1 MKNGWSDAYCN
12 VPGKQSYEDGFYSG
26 LIDGYDEA
34 VKNIKLRL
42 KVIAV
47 ENQEIDVKNIIDLI

>member
-1 MKNGWSDAYCN
+1 MAISNETRSQQIFSLW
-12 VPGKQSYEDGFYSG
+12 VVHSG

-42 KVIAV
+42 KIIAV
-47 ENQEIDVKNIIDLI
+47 ENQEMDVKNIIDLI